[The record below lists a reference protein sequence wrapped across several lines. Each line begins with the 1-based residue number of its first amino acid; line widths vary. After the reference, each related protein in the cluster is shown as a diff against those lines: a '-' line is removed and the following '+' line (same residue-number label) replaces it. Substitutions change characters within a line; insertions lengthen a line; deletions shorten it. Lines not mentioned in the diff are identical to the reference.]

1 MVSLYLKLIGASL
14 RSRMQYKVNFLFSA
28 VAYAMI
34 SIVDFLLLAAILY
47 RFDDIKG
54 WSLYEVGV
62 LYGIAS
68 AGIAL
73 YRFLAPE
80 IHNFERY
87 MIQGEFDSLLIRP
100 VSPLLLL
107 LSKNIDLGKIGGVA
121 QGLLV
126 IGISLVGLGYEG
138 RVSASLLLYIPIAIV
153 AGFVIS
159 FSMGLITATI
169 AFWTQRIKDFQ
180 TFTLYAPFN
189 AANYPMSIYPGWL
202 KFIFFT
208 VVPVAFVNYV
218 PVIYLLD
225 KGGSLVNLF
234 ITPIV
239 AAIALILSYMFWRFG
254 IRNYHSTGS

>member
-1 MVSLYLKLIGASL
+1 MISLYTKLIGASL
-14 RSRMQYKVNFLFSA
+14 RSRMQYKVNFIFSSFS
-28 VAYAMI
+28 YALI
-34 SIVDFLLLAAILY
+34 SGIDFLLLAAILY
-47 RFDDIKG
+47 RFDDVKG
-54 WSLYEVGV
+54 WTLYEVGI

-73 YRFLAPE
+73 YRLLAPE

-87 MIQGEFDSLLIRP
+87 IIQGEFDSLLIRP

-107 LSKNIDLGKIGGVA
+107 LSRNLDLGKIGGVA

-126 IGISLVGLGYEG
+126 IGISLVGLGKAD
-138 RVSASLLLYIPIAIV
+138 RVTPMLLLYIPVAII
-153 AGFVIS
+153 GGLCIS
-159 FSMGLITATI
+159 FSLGLITATI

-218 PVIYLLD
+218 PVVYLLGKD
-225 KGGSLVNLF
+225 GSWINLF
-234 ITPIV
+234 LAPVV
-239 AAIALILSYMFWRFG
+239 ALFILFVSYSFWKIG
-254 IRNYHSTGS
+254 IRSYHSTGS